1 MQRAVGDG
9 GRAVAR
15 SPGVQNKELDELRGS
30 NAQISILLLSKNT
43 ELDLLREQNRQL
55 KDEVV
60 LLNKQLE
67 EVRGENKKM
76 RD

>member
-1 MQRAVGDG
+1 
-9 GRAVAR
+9 
-15 SPGVQNKELDELRGS
+15 
-30 NAQISILLLSKNT
+30 
-43 ELDLLREQNRQL
+43 L